1 MPRTHQ
7 RGKTATW
14 CGMTKNGK
22 KFRLICW
29 DFAKADNVFRTAMHF
44 LEMLGWDSPY
54 VVAPFIPNTGYDD
67 APYIDL
73 VVNQEREAK

>member
-1 MPRTHQ
+1 MLRTHQ
-7 RGKTATW
+7 RGKTTTW
-14 CGMTKNGK
+14 CGVTKSGK

-29 DFAKADNVFRTAMHF
+29 DFAKSDNVFRTAMHF
-44 LEMLGWDSPY
+44 LEMLGWDSPK
-54 VVAPFIPNTGYDD
+54 VVAPFILNTGYDD

>member
-1 MPRTHQ
+1 MATT
-7 RGKTATW
+7 KTW
-14 CGMTKNGK
+14 CGVTKDGE

-29 DFAKADNVFRTAMHF
+29 DFAKSDHAFRTAKQF
-44 LEMLGWDSPY
+44 LEILGWDSPS
-54 VVAPFIPNTGYDD
+54 VVAPFIPDTGYDD